1 MTKLMIKI
9 YFNVYFVETFFLSH
23 SLGRLLSTLRFS
35 MWDLGMDMEYKQS
48 LGSHLMTRNDF
59 LAHVHHVRSK
69 DGHTVLPTSNNN
81 SCAIFNSKGY
91 NCKSLIDQEL
101 PLVSFSTL
109 DGETKVN
116 FLPVPVVS
124 SKNNRKGR
132 NSPRQTEKSQHP
144 KRQKA
149 KDTG

>member
-1 MTKLMIKI
+1 
-9 YFNVYFVETFFLSH
+9 
-23 SLGRLLSTLRFS
+23 
-35 MWDLGMDMEYKQS
+35 
-48 LGSHLMTRNDF
+48 MTRNDF